1 MVSHHPEKSDGHRHC
16 GSVYMI
22 ILVVEEEHSRWSCFN
37 HNYCLS
43 LKDMT
48 WKHTAY
54 YINSSNL
61 DHTCLKQQLER
72 SLKITFASPSRK
84 GDEKKKREEKLEWRL
99 QSLKLHTNAVI
110 ADPLSQNLPV
120 SYYKRLQKTINFLI
134 TDLKF

>member
-1 MVSHHPEKSDGHRHC
+1 MWLYGWQPLMVSHHSEKFDGHRHC

-72 SLKITFASPSRK
+72 SLKMTFASPSRK
-84 GDEKKKREEKLEWRL
+84 GDEKKKKRRKTWMTIAKL
-99 QSLKLHTNAVI
+99 KVTH
-110 ADPLSQNLPV
+110 
-120 SYYKRLQKTINFLI
+120 KRSNCWSFIPKFTSFILQKI
-134 TDLKF
+134 TEND

>member
-1 MVSHHPEKSDGHRHC
+1 MVSHHPEKFDGHRHC

-22 ILVVEEEHSRWSCFN
+22 ILVVEEEHSGWSCFN

-72 SLKITFASPSRK
+72 SLKMTFASPSRK